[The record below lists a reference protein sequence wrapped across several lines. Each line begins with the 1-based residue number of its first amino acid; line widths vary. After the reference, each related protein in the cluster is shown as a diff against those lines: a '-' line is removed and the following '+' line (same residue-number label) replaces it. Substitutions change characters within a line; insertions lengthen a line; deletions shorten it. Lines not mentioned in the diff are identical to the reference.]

1 MREDLLD
8 KAVFFRVR
16 FPHSPGSSPMLA
28 PTSSP
33 NAGSRLRAEREALR
47 LSSRDVERL
56 SYEIAVARRDMRY
69 YLSHSWVTDIENG
82 KYRPSVLKLRSLS
95 LIYRCDYDEFLVLFG
110 I

>member
-1 MREDLLD
+1 
-8 KAVFFRVR
+8 
-16 FPHSPGSSPMLA
+16 MLA

-82 KYRPSVLKLRSLS
+82 KYQAERAEAPHSEPDIPLRL
-95 LIYRCDYDEFLVLFG
+95 
-110 I
+110 